1 MRRIA
6 LAATLA
12 LFSLGSVATAN
23 AQSRSCGQNNQAVGG
38 IVGALVGGTAGG
50 LITNNRRSF
59 RRGSSFRRGF
69 GGRRS
74 FRRNNNGV
82 GIAIGAIAGGIIG
95 SQVAGARSRDCQTAH
110 NRRSNGTPF
119 GATSQQRSNSAPF
132 GGQDPYSTQPASA
145 PVASAPPPLSPP
157 PANGQSTSG
166 IFQPVC
172 QFVTQTTELPNGQRS
187 SEQVEVCQFSPNGEW
202 IPR

>member
-50 LITNNRRSF
+50 LITSNRRSF
-59 RRGSSFRRGF
+59 RRGGFGSRRG
-69 GGRRS
+69 
-74 FRRNNNGV
+74 FRRNNNGL

-95 SQVAGARSRDCQTAH
+95 SQVAGARARDCHSVH

-119 GATSQQRSNSAPF
+119 GATRQQDSSSAPF
-132 GGQDPYSTQPASA
+132 GGQAPYSTQPVSA
-145 PVASAPPPLSPP
+145 PVASAPPPLSAP

-187 SEQVEVCQFSPNGEW
+187 SQQVEVCQFSPDGEW